1 MQNFNLNLEELVAI
15 LNAKLSAAVNKE
27 LNRKFKAV
35 GLDITTEQWTIL
47 SCLAENK
54 SLNGENLMTQQML
67 STYTGKDKAS
77 ITRLLDSLEKNNL
90 IIRKGDKKDRR
101 VKIIHLTEAAN
112 KIKKLTEKIISDTV
126 QMAVQDITTSDL
138 VTTRNTLLKILEN
151 FSISF

>member
-27 LNRKFKAV
+27 LNRKFKSV

-47 SCLAENK
+47 SCLAENESENSK
-54 SLNGENLMTQQML
+54 NLMTQQML